1 MKRRLLRTG
10 AAGALLAAVMSV
22 AAQPH
27 ESDWD
32 TYLMQV
38 EGRPVSVVVDL
49 GLRTAAPMADR
60 PLAVLIR
67 TRILRP
73 QPNGLPGA
81 NEAARLDSLE
91 QRLEDCLQRDR
102 DAVYAGRYTHRGI
115 RTFHFFTADSTGQA
129 TALHQALAPFPEY
142 AWLAQTLTDTAWS
155 NYFDVLYPPP
165 REYERIRNRRL
176 VDHLQRMGD
185 PLTEARRIEHFL
197 RFPTKSA
204 RMEFLRQPG
213 MDMFTVTDMPEADTG
228 MTTLPYRLHLS
239 RKDVPDHGLVDR
251 LIMPLHDRAERLRGR
266 YEGWET
272 HLVK

>member
-1 MKRRLLRTG
+1 MNPCLRRTG
-10 AAGALLAAVMSV
+10 AVAALLAAALSG
-22 AAQPH
+22 AAQPY

-32 TYLMQV
+32 AYLMPM

-49 GLRTAAPMADR
+49 GLRSTAPMADR
-60 PLAVLIR
+60 PLALLLRLRIR
-67 TRILRP
+67 QP

-81 NEAARLDSLE
+81 AETARLDSLE
-91 QRLEDCLQRDR
+91 QRLEDALQRDR
-102 DAVYAGRYTHRGI
+102 HAVYAGRFTRRGV

-129 TALHQALAPFPEY
+129 AALHQALAPFPEY
-142 AWLAQTLTDTAWS
+142 EWLARTVPDTAWS

-176 VDHLQRMGD
+176 VDHLRRQGD
-185 PLTEARRIEHFL
+185 ALAEARPIDHHL

-213 MDMFTVTDMPEADTG
+213 MDAFTVADMPEADTAR
-228 MTTLPYRLHLS
+228 TDLPYRLHLT
-239 RKDVPDHGLVDR
+239 RRDVPDHGLVDR

-272 HLVK
+272 YLVR